1 MILVVVVEAL
11 APWIRTNW
19 VTRKYNFSEEN
30 MERIWCMRDLM
41 SMPHTDRPRHDP
53 RATVATNHIVP
64 RGEARIAKK
73 KQKGKIAKAGS
84 QTRNL
89 HFTMD
94 TTYH

>member
-1 MILVVVVEAL
+1 
-11 APWIRTNW
+11 
-19 VTRKYNFSEEN
+19 
-30 MERIWCMRDLM
+30 M
-41 SMPHTDRPRHDP
+41 SMPHMERHRHDP

-89 HFTMD
+89 HFIMD
-94 TTYH
+94 TTYHWAILYIAHDHLDWIEHMNSNLYLFSTEL

>member
-1 MILVVVVEAL
+1 
-11 APWIRTNW
+11 
-19 VTRKYNFSEEN
+19 

-64 RGEARIAKK
+64 RGEARTAKK
-73 KQKGKIAKAGS
+73 KKKRKIAKAGS